1 MNKDEKSV
9 KKQINTDGFSSSL
22 TDEEKKKIAVKKAN
36 KRLVLDTVRMIA
48 VLAIAAAVF
57 SMFFGLKVVDGNGMY
72 PALMDGDLT
81 LTYSKAEYVKNDVVF
96 YKSAGKEY
104 CGRVVAKA
112 GDSIRF
118 YDGKFYVNGMVQLN
132 EIVFPTN
139 LPENAENNIVVPD
152 NSVYILGDYR
162 TSCVDSRDLGFISLD
177 DVDSKIIALLRHKK
191 I

>member
-1 MNKDEKSV
+1 M
-9 KKQINTDGFSSSL
+9 KKQINAKELSSSL
-22 TDEEKKKIAVKKAN
+22 TDEQKKKIAVQKAN
-36 KRLVLDTVRMIA
+36 KRLVLDTVRMVA
-48 VLAIAAAVF
+48 VLAIAATIF
-57 SMFFGLKVVDGNGMY
+57 SIFFGLKVVDGNGMY

-96 YKSAGKEY
+96 YKADGKEY

-118 YDGKFYVNGMVQLN
+118 SDDGKFYVNGMVQSN
-132 EIVFPTN
+132 EIAFPTN
-139 LPENAENNIVVPD
+139 LPENAAKNIIVPA

-162 TSCVDSRDLGFISLD
+162 TSCVDSRELGFISLD

>member
-1 MNKDEKSV
+1 M
-9 KKQINTDGFSSSL
+9 KKQINTEEISSSL
-22 TDEEKKKIAVKKAN
+22 TDEQKKKIAVKKAN
-36 KRLVLDTVRMIA
+36 KRLVLDTVRMAA
-48 VLAIAAAVF
+48 VLAIAVTVF
-57 SMFFGLKVVDGNGMY
+57 LIFFGLKVVDGNGMY
-72 PALMDGDLT
+72 PALMDGDLA
-81 LTYSKAEYVKNDVVF
+81 LTYSKSEYIKNDVVF
-96 YKSAGKEY
+96 YKANEKEY

-112 GDSIRF
+112 GDSISF
-118 YDGKFYVNGMVQLN
+118 SDDGKFYVNGMVQSS

-139 LPENAENNIVVPD
+139 LPENAEKNMVVPD